1 MRAQES
7 HDVWVYGSAQLRQ
20 GYSATTDGCGR
31 QASLESV
38 WSGSGGGE
46 TDTITQLKLRGL
58 DRIELVVSLLRT
70 MKKAGCPTLPAMDMA
85 ARVAVVDCLSSGL
98 VMRDGLSGFPLE
110 AFREVCFAS
119 GFFGS
124 GPFACADARQGCSN
138 PEHQQILARSSDLT

>member
-7 HDVWVYGSAQLRQ
+7 HDVWVYGSAQLQQ
-20 GYSATTDGCGR
+20 GYSETRDDYGR

-46 TDTITQLKLRGL
+46 TDTITQLKLRGV
-58 DRIELVVSLLRT
+58 DRIVLVVFLLRT
-70 MKKAGCPTLPAMDMA
+70 MRKAECPTLAAMDMT

-110 AFREVCFAS
+110 VFREVFLEA
-119 GFFGS
+119 
-124 GPFACADARQGCSN
+124 
-138 PEHQQILARSSDLT
+138 